1 MKGWDVRPGFKPWP
15 SSSRGDYMIC
25 VICGKKAKYNEKLNI
40 YYCEEH
46 GLTTWLEDIDHSEIN
61 IEAKRNAE
69 AVLG

>member
-1 MKGWDVRPGFKPWP
+1 MRGQG
-15 SSSRGDYMIC
+15 SSLAKIEVMEMIC

-46 GLTTWLEDIDHSEIN
+46 GLTTWPEEVGEPMLLEARKD
-61 IEAKRNAE
+61 AE